1 MSPQRCQRRSPG
13 ALSYTER
20 SSTPLALKPNI
31 EGREGERGGWCRSGS
46 FPTDNAIISAPLVRN
61 ARFHRPLPS
70 SERRSQHLQRVCLPS
85 TFSSSRRPST
95 LSAPAWPLIPVG
107 HRACLPFLRI
117 QLPPPTKFQWAWSIL
132 WLSTVIF
139 ARGKWPVVICSKLL
153 VKYVAQAWANYNSGG
168 HIGP

>member
-1 MSPQRCQRRSPG
+1 MKKKPKKLQPHGLNRCVVVPTDRWGALINSKLFTGGKCDDAIVSPQRCQRRSPG

-70 SERRSQHLQRVCLPS
+70 SERRSQHLQRVCCLRP
-85 TFSSSRRPST
+85 FPPSRRPST
-95 LSAPAWPLIPVG
+95 LSAPAWPPIPVG

-117 QLPPPTKFQWAWSIL
+117 QLPPSTKFQ
-132 WLSTVIF
+132 
-139 ARGKWPVVICSKLL
+139 
-153 VKYVAQAWANYNSGG
+153 
-168 HIGP
+168 